1 MSVKLVVIVDNS
13 FQALSKYK
21 RFNATHIEISCLI
34 EGVKFNS
41 CKQIPINVNKLQPT
55 DNS

>member
-1 MSVKLVVIVDNS
+1 MSVKLVVIVNIV
-13 FQALSKYK
+13 FKYK
-21 RFNATHIEISCLI
+21 RFNATHIEISCMI